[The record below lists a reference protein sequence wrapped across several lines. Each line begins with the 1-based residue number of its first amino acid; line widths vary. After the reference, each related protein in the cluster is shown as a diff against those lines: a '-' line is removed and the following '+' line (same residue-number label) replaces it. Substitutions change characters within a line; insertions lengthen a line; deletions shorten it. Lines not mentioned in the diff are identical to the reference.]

1 MREIDPV
8 RTKRA
13 EAFGLWMNAPMPMV
27 TLFKTL
33 DVTNP
38 VRQCRKH
45 GESFNLLLCWC
56 VGQAAAR
63 TEEFYLLPV
72 GDKLM
77 QFGRL
82 AVNIVV
88 ANRDGGINTCDI
100 PVSETFGQFRR
111 DYLELT
117 RNVHDRCDNFD
128 LGEDYMVIGTSAI
141 TGCEIDGAVNIYAGF
156 YNNPFLTWGK
166 YRKRWRKATLPVSF
180 QFHHTQM
187 DGGEAGE
194 FLNRLQAVMNE
205 LRI

>member
-1 MREIDPV
+1 MREIDPKQ
-8 RTKRA
+8 TKRA
-13 EAFGLWMNAPMPMV
+13 AATIWMQAPMPMV

-33 DVTNP
+33 DVTNL
-38 VRQCRKH
+38 VRQSRKH
-45 GESFNLLLCWC
+45 RESFNLLLCWC
-56 VGQAAAR
+56 IGQAAAQM
-63 TEEFYLLPV
+63 EDFYLLPV
-72 GDKLM
+72 ENRLM
-77 QFGRL
+77 QFDQL

-117 RNVHDRCDNFD
+117 RNVHDRCENFD

-166 YRKRWRKATLPVSF
+166 YRKRWRKATRPVSF
-180 QFHHTQM
+180 QFRHTQM